1 MILISRY
8 LSQCGGEHL
17 DSNETKYL
25 PAQFNGHSLKNTF
38 RKLRDLRVFSLKRE
52 EHGEKSQNEHE
63 LESKV

>member
-38 RKLRDLRVFSLKRE
+38 RKLRDFSLKRE
-52 EHGEKSQNEHE
+52 EHGEKPQIEHE